1 MTIKLIPIG
10 HWCIFAQENM
20 ILGMSVALKLIQ
32 ERAIYFKSEQKGEG
46 GSKIPNNVIT
56 DGWSLSEN

>member
-46 GSKIPNNVIT
+46 GVKNT
-56 DGWSLSEN
+56 